1 MTKPKMIRDPIYGY
15 ITLTK
20 DFSALVD
27 TAEFQ
32 RLRNIRQTGYQAL
45 YPSALH
51 NRFVHSLGVFY
62 LGEKAIKYF
71 KENISKEI
79 PDSINEKWQK
89 IEKTFLAACLLHDVG
104 HSPFSHTGEEYYN
117 KGIDFGSELAK
128 AVGVS
133 PYAFDDDYQ
142 PRGEHEQYSY
152 NFLKDMKS
160 SRNGTG
166 KPHESMSALIGLEL
180 CHRLQIDIDD
190 DLFVRAIIGAKYH
203 ADVTPHQLDKAILNA
218 IIELLNGDLIDVDK
232 LDYVSRDSYVTGY
245 SSMSLDLDRL
255 LSSYTVC
262 RIEDGTYRTAYKKGA
277 LSVIENVIYANDLER
292 RWIQNHPAILYDCQ
306 LIDILLRQYDKHM
319 REGLTGVNTVF
330 TKEALSQNGM
340 PGLKKNLKLL
350 CDDDIISYIK
360 NDNTTRIG
368 EQFFA
373 RNTRLKPLWK
383 TEATFEHLVSK
394 SLTPELLG
402 EITKDFRGMS
412 DYIQNSGAF
421 FINDDLLKTLT
432 DSLAQRQGSPGL
444 ESYNR
449 VLEMCKLF
457 KAFTKEYRLEKFE
470 YILIFTNK
478 FQSAYKKIGVKETYI
493 QLESGVVLLE
503 EVLSVRAKEVTNDP
517 NRTLFYVYTAT
528 ENINDELNLGNKFID
543 FLRRNYRLSQ
553 NP

>member
-1 MTKPKMIRDPIYGY
+1 MARSKMIRDPIYGY
-15 ITLTK
+15 ITLAK

-62 LGEKAIKYF
+62 LGGKAIKYF

-79 PDSINEKWQK
+79 PDCLNKNWEK

-117 KGIDFGSELAK
+117 KGIVFGPALAK

-133 PYAFDDDYQ
+133 KYAFDSDYQ
-142 PRGEHEQYSY
+142 PRGENEKYSY

-160 SRNGTG
+160 SKNGTG

-180 CHRLQIDIDD
+180 CHRLKIDIDD

-203 ADVTPHQLDKAILNA
+203 ADVTPDQLDKAILNA

-262 RIEDGTYRTAYKKGA
+262 RMEDGTYRTAYKKGA

-292 RWIQNHPAILYDCQ
+292 RWIQNHPTILYDCQ
-306 LIDILLRQYDKHM
+306 LIDILLRQYDKYM
-319 REGLTGVNTVF
+319 REGSTGVATVF
-330 TKEALSQNGM
+330 TKEALSPSGM

-394 SLTPELLG
+394 SLTAELLG
-402 EITKDFRGMS
+402 EITKDFRAIS

-421 FINDDLLKTLT
+421 FINDDLLKTLR
-432 DSLAQRQGSPGL
+432 DSLDKKKGVLGL
-444 ESYNR
+444 ASYNR
-449 VLEMCKLF
+449 VLEMCELF
-457 KAFTKEYRLEKFE
+457 RSFTKEYRLEKFE
-470 YILIFTNK
+470 YMLILTNK
-478 FQSAYKKIGVKETYI
+478 FQSAYKKIGIQETYV

-503 EVLSVRAKEVTNDP
+503 EVLSVRAKEVTHDTNKL
-517 NRTLFYVYTAT
+517 LFYVYTAA
-528 ENINDELNLGNKFID
+528 ENIKDDLYLGNKFID
-543 FLRRNYRLSQ
+543 FLRRNYRLAHD
-553 NP
+553 P